1 MGPKAGRLSSG
12 SSPWETP
19 WASGMSLTPLFS
31 DSEDGPAS
39 GAGGGCHRV
48 HLPGIFRALR
58 GQAQALPGRAQGAAA
73 EGAAHLDPG
82 EHLGGQSAGR
92 NCLESAELGT
102 SSEQVGYRRGCEEG
116 TPEREWT
123 WQEARCPHLREQKS
137 RHTCCHAGLLGG
149 RMAAHSRHSASSGRA
164 QGHGHGRMTRT
175 GRLRLAPRRA
185 QEAWTAQEG
194 RVGRGTLPPQPAP
207 PPPPHRRSCE
217 SVTTINS

>member
-1 MGPKAGRLSSG
+1 MARPLEQAVAAIVCTFQEYSGRCGDKHRLCQAELKELLQKEL
-12 SSPWETP
+12 PTWTP
-19 WASGMSLTPLFS
+19 VSTWAASLQ
-31 DSEDGPAS
+31 
-39 GAGGGCHRV
+39 GGTAWS
-48 HLPGIFRALR
+48 L
-58 GQAQALPGRAQGAAA
+58 QT
-73 EGAAHLDPG
+73 
-82 EHLGGQSAGR
+82 
-92 NCLESAELGT
+92 ELGT

-123 WQEARCPHLREQKS
+123 WQEARCPHLREQKES
-137 RHTCCHAGLLGG
+137 RHTCWHAGLLGG

-207 PPPPHRRSCE
+207 PPPLHRRSCE